1 MISLDLAVQFAL
13 IAAVLGFV
21 PGPDNTCVLMQSALG
36 GTRKGIA
43 LTLGLCSGLVVH
55 TAAVALGLAA
65 VFQAS
70 APAFTV
76 LKIAG
81 AAYLLW
87 LAWGA
92 FRAAG
97 QAAPGAAGAP
107 GAADT
112 PARALYL
119 RGILMNLSNPKVAVF
134 FLAFLP
140 QFVRAESGPVPW
152 QVAQLGALFIA
163 ASLADFCLIAAVAGR
178 LSGWLR
184 RSPRAVLLMNRV
196 AGCIFV
202 ALAARLATAQR

>member
-1 MISLDLAVQFAL
+1 MIAFDLALQFAL

-36 GTRKGIA
+36 GTRQGIA

-55 TAAVALGLAA
+55 TAAVALGVAA
-65 VFQAS
+65 IFQAS
-70 APAFTV
+70 ALAFTV

-92 FRAAG
+92 FRAVG
-97 QAAPGAAGAP
+97 AASPGAGGSAAAGTA
-107 GAADT
+107 
-112 PARALYL
+112 ARALYL
-119 RGILMNLSNPKVAVF
+119 RGIVMNLSNPKVAVF

-140 QFVRAESGPVPW
+140 QFVRADAGPVPW
-152 QVAQLGALFIA
+152 QVAQLGAVFIVV
-163 ASLADFCLIAAVAGR
+163 SLADFCLIAVAAGR

-184 RSPRAVLLMNRV
+184 RSPRAVPLMNGI